1 VKQRTKPII
10 RTALTLPSISPF
22 VRYYRGAAAAIVVYD
37 ITSAES
43 FARAKNW
50 VRELQRAGN
59 ANIVIALAGNKY
71 DLQATKR
78 KVEFEEAKAYAEENG
93 AFEPLP
99 PLTCVPQSPPAREL
113 FLSCFYSDPHPAG
126 IMALETSAKTAY
138 NVNDLFVAIGNSN

>member
-1 VKQRTKPII
+1 M
-10 RTALTLPSISPF
+10 
-22 VRYYRGAAAAIVVYD
+22 YD

-71 DLQATKR
+71 DLQSTKR

-93 AFEPLP
+93 EFELNP
-99 PLTCVPQSPPAREL
+99 CVIFPRLLHALLCSTHV
-113 FLSCFYSDPHPAG
+113 HPAG

-138 NVNDLFVAIGNSN
+138 NVNDLFVAIGNHLCTLFI

>member
-1 VKQRTKPII
+1 M
-10 RTALTLPSISPF
+10 
-22 VRYYRGAAAAIVVYD
+22 YD

-71 DLQATKR
+71 DLQSTKR

-93 AFEPLP
+93 ALFPL
-99 PLTCVPQSPPAREL
+99 SAL
-113 FLSCFYSDPHPAG
+113 FPSFSLCFLLSLQLSYVHLFAG

-138 NVNDLFVAIGNSN
+138 NVNDLFVAIGNR

>member
-1 VKQRTKPII
+1 M
-10 RTALTLPSISPF
+10 PSILPYY
-22 VRYYRGAAAAIVVYD
+22 RYYRGAAAAIVVYD

-71 DLQATKR
+71 DLQSTKR

-93 AFEPLP
+93 ATL
-99 PLTCVPQSPPAREL
+99 CYRAA
-113 FLSCFYSDPHPAG
+113 FLSSTLCFPS
-126 IMALETSAKTAY
+126 I
-138 NVNDLFVAIGNSN
+138 

>member
-1 VKQRTKPII
+1 M
-10 RTALTLPSISPF
+10 PSILPYY
-22 VRYYRGAAAAIVVYD
+22 RYYRGAAAAIVVYD

-71 DLQATKR
+71 DLQSTKR

-93 AFEPLP
+93 AI
-99 PLTCVPQSPPAREL
+99 LTYRTV
-113 FLSCFYSDPHPAG
+113 FLSWTLCFPS
-126 IMALETSAKTAY
+126 
-138 NVNDLFVAIGNSN
+138 F

>member
-1 VKQRTKPII
+1 M
-10 RTALTLPSISPF
+10 TAHF
-22 VRYYRGAAAAIVVYD
+22 RYYRGAAAAIVVYD

-71 DLQATKR
+71 DLQSTKR

-93 AFEPLP
+93 TFS
-99 PLTCVPQSPPAREL
+99 VVPPAV
-113 FLSCFYSDPHPAG
+113 FHALSRSCPPPFNF
-126 IMALETSAKTAY
+126 ILMCM
-138 NVNDLFVAIGNSN
+138 F

>member
-1 VKQRTKPII
+1 
-10 RTALTLPSISPF
+10 
-22 VRYYRGAAAAIVVYD
+22 VYD

-71 DLQATKR
+71 DLQSTKR

-93 AFEPLP
+93 EFQP
-99 PLTCVPQSPPAREL
+99 PIFALCQSAATCALV
-113 FLSCFYSDPHPAG
+113 SCCP
-126 IMALETSAKTAY
+126 
-138 NVNDLFVAIGNSN
+138 

>member
-1 VKQRTKPII
+1 MPP
-10 RTALTLPSISPF
+10 LISPKF

-71 DLQATKR
+71 DLQSTKR

-93 AFEPLP
+93 TFEPSSRALSNCNLP
-99 PLTCVPQSPPAREL
+99 LHLAALAVFSLSILQASWPWKLQQRRLTTSMTCLLQLVFWFRNSSSDMISL
-113 FLSCFYSDPHPAG
+113 F
-126 IMALETSAKTAY
+126 
-138 NVNDLFVAIGNSN
+138 

>member
-1 VKQRTKPII
+1 MIRRNFFQIPSSII
-10 RTALTLPSISPF
+10 VIPPSFSLRG
-22 VRYYRGAAAAIVVYD
+22 RYYRGAAAAIVVYD

-71 DLQATKR
+71 DLASTKR

-93 AFEPLP
+93 AF
-99 PLTCVPQSPPAREL
+99 
-113 FLSCFYSDPHPAG
+113 
-126 IMALETSAKTAY
+126 
-138 NVNDLFVAIGNSN
+138 